1 MLLRGTKQSHT
12 QRAVCIVRDCF
23 VPRNDKTHNTTMKMT
38 LIATIAILLSLPL
51 SQASAQKNTQRYKV
65 AVADIMILKRQKL
78 GAFQLTKTIGADGVE
93 VDMGGMGPRPT
104 FENTLAVDSVRKLF
118 LDKSKE
124 LNVEISSM
132 AMTGF
137 FAQPFGTRETAV
149 QAVGDCIATMKQM
162 GVKVAFLPLG
172 ASDPASHLETRAAV
186 ITRLKEVGKM
196 AEKAGVVIGIGTAL
210 PAKEQLALLKEIGSP
225 VVKSY
230 FNFQDALDNNRD
242 LQKELE
248 TLGKKNIIQIHCT
261 DTDGQW
267 LQNDPKIDLKKV
279 KATLDK
285 MGWSGW
291 LVIERSRDTT
301 DVHNV
306 KKNFGANAAYV
317 KSVFQAN

>member
-1 MLLRGTKQSHT
+1 MKKQFII
-12 QRAVCIVRDCF
+12 AL
-23 VPRNDKTHNTTMKMT
+23 MG
-38 LIATIAILLSLPL
+38 LIAIRAI
-51 SQASAQKNTQRYKV
+51 QASAQTKQRYKV

-104 FENTLAVDSVRKLF
+104 FENTLTVDSIRKQF

-124 LNVEISSM
+124 LNIEISSL

-137 FAQPFGTRETAV
+137 FAQPFATRETAV
-149 QAVGDCIATMKQM
+149 AATGDCIITMKRM

-172 ASDPASHLETRAAV
+172 VSDPAKAPETRAAV
-186 ITRLKEVGKM
+186 VERLKAVGKM
-196 AEKAGVVIGIGTAL
+196 AENEGVIIGIGTSL
-210 PAKEQLALLKEIGSP
+210 PAKDQLALLKEIGSP
-225 VVKSY
+225 AIKSY

-242 LQKELE
+242 LQQELE
-248 TLGKKNIIQIHCT
+248 TLGAKNIVMIHCT
-261 DTDGQW
+261 DTDGEW
-267 LQNDPKIDLKKV
+267 LQNDPKIDMKKV

-291 LVIERSRDTT
+291 LVIERSRDVK

-306 KKNFGANAAYV
+306 KKNFSANSAYM
-317 KSVFQAN
+317 KLIFQTGN